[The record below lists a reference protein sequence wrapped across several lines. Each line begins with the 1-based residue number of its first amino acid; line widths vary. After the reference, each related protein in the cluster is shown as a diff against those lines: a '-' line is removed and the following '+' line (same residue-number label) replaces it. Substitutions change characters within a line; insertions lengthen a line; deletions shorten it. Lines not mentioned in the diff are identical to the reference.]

1 MSSSLSSSR
10 KRIPGRVLGVPVTQK
25 REHARTCSSKGNMQ
39 ELVTY
44 KKRKVK
50 DGTEMIHE
58 ALRPT
63 NCSYVIRKNDDTR
76 EYITLQI
83 YQNNQF
89 RTI

>member
-1 MSSSLSSSR
+1 
-10 KRIPGRVLGVPVTQK
+10 
-25 REHARTCSSKGNMQ
+25 MQ

-58 ALRPT
+58 TLRPT